1 LSKFEYMPIAKKKN
15 ISKSRKKSLLNSSKS
30 VIVVH
35 TTEKETL
42 FPEKVK
48 KAKEILR
55 NTKFLDR

>member
-1 LSKFEYMPIAKKKN
+1 MPIAKKKN
-15 ISKSRKKSLLNSSKS
+15 IRKSRKKPLLNSSKS

-48 KAKEILR
+48 KEAILS
-55 NTKFLDR
+55 NTKFPDR

>member
-1 LSKFEYMPIAKKKN
+1 MPVAKKKN
-15 ISKSRKKSLLNSSKS
+15 IRKSRKKPLLNSSKT

-35 TTEKETL
+35 TVEKETL

-48 KAKEILR
+48 RANEILS